1 MVSSHGW
8 QRSPNPLFY
17 EDSPILPTPLLFKF
31 CPTLPPPPSPH
42 PSSLLPPIPFLTAHC
57 VVLFLWLN
65 GWSRHIWCAILRNDM
80 DVHMS
85 HHRTLICVLCN
96 KASSFIVCIGVST
109 PLQKHHFHLSCQAP
123 LPLNLQTVQVP
134 LFRKFPL
141 YIGFLW
147 TSP

>member
-1 MVSSHGW
+1 MGGRGVLT
-8 QRSPNPLFY
+8 PCFMK
-17 EDSPILPTPLLFKF
+17 TPLY
-31 CPTLPPPPSPH
+31 CLPPSFSNFVQPSPPSPH

-65 GWSRHIWCAILRNDM
+65 GWSRHIWCAILRNYM
-80 DVHMS
+80 DVYMS

>member
-1 MVSSHGW
+1 MGGRGVLT
-8 QRSPNPLFY
+8 PCFMK
-17 EDSPILPTPLLFKF
+17 TPLY
-31 CPTLPPPPSPH
+31 CVPPSFSNFVQPSPPSPH